1 MNKPARKVVKPAPP
15 RTVRLLNLRGVL
27 PRPVEAES
35 KLEADFVRQAALS
48 RVVRAITAQA
58 FRLPVSPKGYVP
70 DFLLDTLHDQPMVVE
85 VKLDGKV
92 DEYRRLFDRAA
103 ACLAERRMT
112 FAVATEK
119 TIRNVRLH
127 ERAALILRYAKAVYP
142 IVDKDSVVDCVGS
155 TKQGLPMGALLKKT
169 KLTRHLIL
177 HLIAHKA
184 LTTGSR
190 LSLDDSAVVSL
201 PVIHTEMSDEIQLAR
216 WLGVAPWP
224 KNA

>member
-1 MNKPARKVVKPAPP
+1 MTKPARKVVKPAPP
-15 RTVRLLNLRGVL
+15 RTVRLLNLRWVL
-27 PRPVEAES
+27 PHPVEAES

-70 DFLLDTLHDQPMVVE
+70 DFLLDTLHDRPMVVE
-85 VKLDGKV
+85 VKLDRTV
-92 DEYRRLFDRAA
+92 EEYRKLFDRAA

-119 TIRNVRLH
+119 TIRNARLH
-127 ERAALILRYAKAVYP
+127 ERAALILRYAKAMYP
-142 IVDKDSVVDCVGS
+142 AVDKDCAVDCVGS
-155 TKQGLPMGALLKKT
+155 TTQGLPMGTLLKKT
-169 KLTRHLIL
+169 QFKRDLIL

-184 LTTGSR
+184 LTTGPR

-201 PVIHTEMSDEIQLAR
+201 PVIHSEMSDEIQLAR
-216 WLGVAPWP
+216 WLGIAPWP

>member
-1 MNKPARKVVKPAPP
+1 MKPAPP
-15 RTVRLLNLRGVL
+15 RTVRLLNLRWVL
-27 PRPVEAES
+27 PHPVEAES

-70 DFLLDTLHDQPMVVE
+70 DFLLDTLHDRPMVVE
-85 VKLDGKV
+85 VKLDRTV
-92 DEYRRLFDRAA
+92 EEYRKLFDRAA

-119 TIRNVRLH
+119 TIRNARLH
-127 ERAALILRYAKAVYP
+127 ERAALILRYAKAMYP
-142 IVDKDSVVDCVGS
+142 AVDKDCAVDCVGS
-155 TKQGLPMGALLKKT
+155 TTQGLPMGTLLKKT
-169 KLTRHLIL
+169 QFKRDLIL

-184 LTTGSR
+184 LTTGPR

-201 PVIHTEMSDEIQLAR
+201 PVIHSEMSDEIQLAR
-216 WLGVAPWP
+216 WLGIAPWP